1 MRSASAGSGSSSAEV
16 TKYIAINVNHNY
28 SRELVRTELGL
39 LLDKVGGPKVHNK
52 GGQSRPTLR
61 LMLAQWKQPGQ
72 IEVLAEPRPDQVEN
86 ICMMTWR
93 P

>member
-39 LLDKVGGPKVHNK
+39 LLDEVGPKVHNK

-61 LMLAQWKQPGQ
+61 LMLAQWKQG
-72 IEVLAEPRPDQVEN
+72 LAKLRSLPSLGLIKLKTFE
-86 ICMMTWR
+86 
-93 P
+93 